1 MATNQKVF
9 VKDID
14 MGIFH
19 QLLKEGIQTGII
31 GYLRE
36 YKLTDIMFIRGSSE
50 EYFNTPKLTADGQ
63 VFQDDYIIGS
73 SLNVLQLASAG
84 GMFDVVKY
92 LLQE

>member
-73 SLNVLQLASAG
+73 SLNVL
-84 GMFDVVKY
+84 
-92 LLQE
+92 